1 MSGYKSWR
9 DPIAM
14 ATCDTVCAAACAAVS
29 LSRPELRGDLE
40 SAVEAQSELVLSLL
54 ASLSAVLRPLHKLET
69 LLEFEALRREEN
81 PLLHTLNGLLTEVR
95 ASLAANGVAPLG
107 ATVGEFLDEERHE
120 RSARGGVSIDD
131 DNLCVPRT
139 PLPSL
144 PLSLCLCL
152 LDPPRPTSTHPWHSA
167 GSMI

>member
-1 MSGYKSWR
+1 MRNCCSQSR
-9 DPIAM
+9 
-14 ATCDTVCAAACAAVS
+14 TCASRTGRH
-29 LSRPELRGDLE
+29 RPELRGDLE

-81 PLLHTLNGLLTEVR
+81 PLLHTLNGLLAEVR

-139 PLPSL
+139 PLPLSASL
-144 PLSLCLCL
+144 PLPLHARPTSIH
-152 LDPPRPTSTHPWHSA
+152 LDPPSPYSA